1 MNVIQNAPGL
11 KPSEHFMTSQIMILR
26 KLSYCLNSNRIH
38 TAEILVFFRNRLVC
52 ENVMDLFQWAVSHQR
67 KDAEFRMIREN
78 KAFHTVCSDCLL
90 YSVLLFG
97 CIGQTVFHRK
107 ICSCHECFSD
117 INRFQIVCYFYINE
131 RKSLSF

>member
-52 ENVMDLFQWAVSHQR
+52 ENVMDLFQRAVSHQR
-67 KDAEFRMIREN
+67 KDAEFGMIREN
-78 KAFHTVCSDCLL
+78 KAFHTAVSYTHLTL
-90 YSVLLFG
+90 P
-97 CIGQTVFHRK
+97 T
-107 ICSCHECFSD
+107 
-117 INRFQIVCYFYINE
+117 N
-131 RKSLSF
+131 